1 MPRYHNSA
9 MQDEIVSKT
18 KRKQEMHALQAL
30 GAALVALPEA
40 QLSGLSLESRLHE
53 AVVAAKR
60 IKSHEAKRRQMQYIG
75 RLMREVDPEPIRERL
90 AAIEGYSAQASAKHR
105 RLEAWRERLLA
116 GDEALTEF
124 AAEFPGTDVQAL
136 RTLLRNARKEMKER
150 KPPRAY
156 REVFRLLKE
165 FSTSTK

>member
-9 MQDEIVSKT
+9 MQDELVSKT

-30 GAALVALPEA
+30 GAALVALPES
-40 QLSGLSLESRLHE
+40 QLAGLALETRLHE

-75 RLMREVDPEPIRERL
+75 RLMRGVDPEPIRERL
-90 AAIEGYSAQASAKHR
+90 AALEGSSAQATAQHR

-124 AAEFPGTDVQAL
+124 AAAFPGTDLQAL
-136 RTLLRNARKEMKER
+136 RALLRNARKEMKEG

-165 FSTSTK
+165 FSSQTK